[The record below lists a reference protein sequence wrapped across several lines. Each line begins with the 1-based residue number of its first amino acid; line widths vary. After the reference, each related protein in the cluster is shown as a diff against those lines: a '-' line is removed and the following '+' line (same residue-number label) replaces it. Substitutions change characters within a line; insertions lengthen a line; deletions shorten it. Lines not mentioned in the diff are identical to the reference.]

1 MAKQT
6 LPTNFKDDVLNTSMG
21 GKRKWN
27 ITQNSDG
34 TYSITDVTD
43 YSQVGSEFGAGELNA
58 TNQAVNES
66 ADAGK
71 IIDDPDT
78 AGATTQNGYI
88 AGVQLFNHL
97 NDSLGSH
104 ELLSTTYTTTNT
116 EYNLSDDINNYKM
129 LLLVCS
135 TTASPNLGG
144 ILGTAYIPVEAFKK
158 SSFCRFPVII
168 SSSGA
173 FEQVSVSYKSDTSVS
188 VSGSNTRVFTLYGVI

>member
-78 AGATTQNGYI
+78 AEATTEEGYI
-88 AGVQLFNHL
+88 AGVQLFNHV
-97 NDSLGSH
+97 NDSLANGQVKFKVENN
-104 ELLSTTYTTTNT
+104 ELYYSIYT
-116 EYNLSDDINNYKM
+116 E
-129 LLLVCS
+129 
-135 TTASPNLGG
+135 
-144 ILGTAYIPVEAFKK
+144 
-158 SSFCRFPVII
+158 
-168 SSSGA
+168 
-173 FEQVSVSYKSDTSVS
+173 
-188 VSGSNTRVFTLYGVI
+188 

>member
-88 AGVQLFNHL
+88 AGVQLFNHV
-97 NDSLGSH
+97 NDSLLGFPDYGNVIATINTANASYTATQNGW
-104 ELLSTTYTTTNT
+104 LIGTVRQSKGNSGAYALVNGIQVIGIYTTSSSSPYPLTKGCIPINKGDVITTYQYGT
-116 EYNLSDDINNYKM
+116 YDLS
-129 LLLVCS
+129 
-135 TTASPNLGG
+135 
-144 ILGTAYIPVEAFKK
+144 
-158 SSFCRFPVII
+158 
-168 SSSGA
+168 
-173 FEQVSVSYKSDTSVS
+173 
-188 VSGSNTRVFTLYGVI
+188 LYGFK